1 MPSKEEIYR
10 KQRLGIRRI
19 GFGKKPAVIVI
30 DMQYDFVDP
39 KSPSTC
45 YPMSKEIIP
54 NIEKLLKKARAKK
67 VPIFY
72 TQGLVHPSLVDVGL
86 WKSLA
91 HMEGKVQV
99 EGTRGA
105 GIVKELQPKRQD
117 FLIKKRRPSAFFQ
130 TDLDVFLKGAGV
142 DTVILTGTSMS
153 GCVRATATDSFMRDY
168 RTMIVRE
175 CVADRVQDVLEN
187 NLFDLNAK
195 YCDAVTLKE
204 TLAYL
209 DTL

>member
-1 MPSKEEIYR
+1 MSTKEEIYK
-10 KQRLGIRRI
+10 KQRIGIRRI
-19 GFGKKPAVIVI
+19 GFGKRPAVIVI
-30 DMQYDFVDP
+30 DMQYDFIDP

-45 YPMSKEIIP
+45 FPMSREIIP
-54 NIEKLLKKARAKK
+54 KIQTLLKKARAKR
-67 VPIFY
+67 VPVFY

-105 GIVKELQPKRQD
+105 RIVKELEPKRQD
-117 FLIKKRRPSAFFQ
+117 VLIKKRRPSAFFH

-175 CVADRVQDVLEN
+175 CVADRVQDVLDT

-195 YCDAVTLKE
+195 YCDTVTLKE
-204 TLAYL
+204 TLEYL
-209 DTL
+209 ETL

>member
-195 YCDAVTLKE
+195 YCDIVTLKE
-204 TLAYL
+204 TLKYL
-209 DTL
+209 ETL

>member
-1 MPSKEEIYR
+1 MSSKEEIYK
-10 KQRLGIRRI
+10 KQRIGIRRI
-19 GFGKKPAVIVI
+19 GYGKKPAVIVI
-30 DMQYDFVDP
+30 DMQYDFIDP

-45 YPMSKEIIP
+45 YPMSKDIIP
-54 NIEKLLKKARAKK
+54 HIQRLLKKARAKK
-67 VPIFY
+67 VPVFY

-105 GIVKELQPKRQD
+105 KIVRELEPKRQD
-117 FLIKKRRPSAFFQ
+117 ILIKKRRPSAFFQ

>member
-10 KQRLGIRRI
+10 KQRIGNRRI

-30 DMQYDFVDP
+30 DMQYDFIDP

-45 YPMSKEIIP
+45 YPMTKDIIP
-54 NIEKLLKKARAKK
+54 GMQKLLKKARAKK
-67 VPIFY
+67 VPVFY
-72 TQGLVHPSLVDVGL
+72 TRGVVHPSLVDVGL

-105 GIVKELQPKRQD
+105 EIVEELKPKHQD
-117 FLIKKRRPSAFFQ
+117 IVIKKRRPSAFFQ

-153 GCVRATATDSFMRDY
+153 GCVRATATDAFMRDY

-195 YCDAVTLKE
+195 YCDAVTLRE
-204 TLAYL
+204 TLIYL

>member
-1 MPSKEEIYR
+1 MPSKEEVYQ
-10 KQRLGIRRI
+10 KQRFGVRRI
-19 GFGKKPAVIVI
+19 GYGKKPAVLVI
-30 DMQYDFVDP
+30 DMQNDFIDP

-45 YPMSKEIIP
+45 YPMSKAIIP
-54 NIEKLLKKARAKK
+54 NLLRLLKKARAKK

-72 TQGLVHPSLVDVGL
+72 TQGLVHPSTVDVGL
-86 WKSLA
+86 WKSEA

-105 GIVKELQPKRQD
+105 EIVEELKPKRQD

-130 TDLDVFLKGAGV
+130 TDLEVFLKGAGI
-142 DTVILTGTSMS
+142 DTVIVTGTSMS
-153 GCVRATATDSFMRDY
+153 GCVRATATDAFMRDY

-175 CVADRVQDVLEN
+175 CVADRVQDVLDN

-195 YCDAVTLKE
+195 YCDAVTLEE

-209 DTL
+209 DAL